1 MPRQPAPRRGSVH
14 SSGGRSRRPRSRLSG
29 FFLFLLG
36 VLVGGIALYLGFS
49 ERPGPSSPVREEKPA
64 ETPGASKASPPAPRP
79 RSKPA
84 APDHV
89 EPDRTGASEVAVV
102 SAPASAQGGRIAL
115 VIDDLGRSVADL
127 DTIGNLDVPVSY
139 AVLPYE
145 EETGAVVEE
154 LHRRKA
160 EVLLHLPME
169 PANGEDPGPNALR
182 LGMTPE
188 QLRQLTLAA
197 LRAVPGA
204 VGVNNHM
211 GSGLSAD
218 ERSMKTILLVLAGRR
233 LFFLDSRTSAQS
245 VGYQTAIRAGVPAA
259 ERQVFLDS
267 DTQPEA
273 IRAQFNRLLGLARTR
288 GAAVAIGHPHPETL
302 AILAEEVPKAKALGY
317 EFVPVSYLLDRPD
330 SQEAADSSDE

>member
-1 MPRQPAPRRGSVH
+1 V
-14 SSGGRSRRPRSRLSG
+14 
-29 FFLFLLG
+29 
-36 VLVGGIALYLGFS
+36 VVGGVVLYLAFGD
-49 ERPGPSSPVREEKPA
+49 RPAPVREEKPA
-64 ETPGASKASPPAPRP
+64 VEKPKESAASGKGAGKELSPVSRARP
-79 RSKPA
+79 KPA

-89 EPDRTGASEVAVV
+89 ETEPQGTSEVAVV
-102 SAPASAQGGRIAL
+102 SAPAGAGGGRIAL

-127 DTIGNLDVPVSY
+127 ETIGHLGVPVTY

-145 EETGAVVEE
+145 EETPQVVEE
-154 LHRRKA
+154 LHRRNA

-169 PANGEDPGPNALR
+169 PANGEDPGPGALH

-218 ERSMKTILLVLAGRR
+218 ERSMKTILMVLAGRG

-267 DTQPEA
+267 DTQTEA
-273 IRAQFNRLLGLARTR
+273 IREQFHRLLGLARTR

-302 AILAEEVPKAKALGY
+302 AVLAEEVPKAKALGY

>member
-1 MPRQPAPRRGSVH
+1 M
-14 SSGGRSRRPRSRLSG
+14 
-29 FFLFLLG
+29 
-36 VLVGGIALYLGFS
+36 LYLGFGSRS
-49 ERPGPSSPVREEKPA
+49 EPSRGER
-64 ETPGASKASPPAPRP
+64 PPAPSAPSAGTAAKP
-79 RSKPA
+79 RESRASKPASGSAAA

-89 EPDRTGASEVAVV
+89 DTERSGTSEVAVV
-102 SAPASAQGGRIAL
+102 SAPAPAEGGRIAL
-115 VIDDLGRSVADL
+115 VIDDLGRSLADL
-127 DTIGNLDVPVSY
+127 DTIEHLDVPVSY

-145 EETGAVVEE
+145 EETQPVVERLRE
-154 LHRRKA
+154 RKA
-160 EVLLHLPME
+160 EMLLHLPME
-169 PANGEDPGPNALR
+169 PANGEDPGPGALR

-218 ERSMKTILLVLAGRR
+218 ERSMKTILAVLAGRN

-267 DTQPEA
+267 DTQTEA
-273 IRAQFNRLLGLARTR
+273 IRGQFHRLLGLARTR

-302 AILAEEVPKAKALGY
+302 AVLAEEVPKAKALGY

-330 SQEAADSSDE
+330 SPDSPEAPDSDQ

>member
-1 MPRQPAPRRGSVH
+1 
-14 SSGGRSRRPRSRLSG
+14 
-29 FFLFLLG
+29 
-36 VLVGGIALYLGFS
+36 
-49 ERPGPSSPVREEKPA
+49 
-64 ETPGASKASPPAPRP
+64 
-79 RSKPA
+79 
-84 APDHV
+84 
-89 EPDRTGASEVAVV
+89 VV
-102 SAPASAQGGRIAL
+102 SAPAPAEGGRIAL
-115 VIDDLGRSVADL
+115 VIDDLGRSMADL
-127 DTIGNLDVPVSY
+127 DTIEHLDVPVSY

-145 EETGAVVEE
+145 EETEPVVSE
-154 LHRRKA
+154 LHRRNA

-169 PANGEDPGPNALR
+169 PANGEDPGPGALR

-218 ERSMKTILLVLAGRR
+218 ERSMKTIFGVLAGRG

-245 VGYQTAIRAGVPAA
+245 VGYQVAIRSGVPAA

-267 DTQPEA
+267 DIRPEA
-273 IRAQFNRLLGLARTR
+273 IREQFHRLLGLARTR

-302 AILAEEVPKAKALGY
+302 AVLADEVPKAKALGY
-317 EFVPVSYLLDRPD
+317 EFVPVSYLLDRSDPQEAPD
-330 SQEAADSSDE
+330 SDE

>member
-1 MPRQPAPRRGSVH
+1 V
-14 SSGGRSRRPRSRLSG
+14 
-29 FFLFLLG
+29 
-36 VLVGGIALYLGFS
+36 LYLGFGSRS
-49 ERPGPSSPVREEKPA
+49 EPSRGER
-64 ETPGASKASPPAPRP
+64 PPAPSAPSAGTAAKP
-79 RSKPA
+79 RESRASKPASGSAAA

-89 EPDRTGASEVAVV
+89 DTERSGTSEVAVV
-102 SAPASAQGGRIAL
+102 SAPAPAEGGRIAL
-115 VIDDLGRSVADL
+115 VIDDLGRSLADL
-127 DTIGNLDVPVSY
+127 DTIEHLDVPVSY

-145 EETGAVVEE
+145 EETQPVVERLRE
-154 LHRRKA
+154 RKA
-160 EVLLHLPME
+160 EMLLHLPME
-169 PANGEDPGPNALR
+169 PANGEDPGPGALR

-218 ERSMKTILLVLAGRR
+218 ERSMKTILAVLAGRN

-267 DTQPEA
+267 DTQTEA
-273 IRAQFNRLLGLARTR
+273 IRGQFHRLLGLARTR

-302 AILAEEVPKAKALGY
+302 AVLAEEVPKAKALGY

-330 SQEAADSSDE
+330 SPDSPEAPDSDQ

>member
-1 MPRQPAPRRGSVH
+1 M
-14 SSGGRSRRPRSRLSG
+14 GG
-29 FFLFLLG
+29 
-36 VLVGGIALYLGFS
+36 VVLYLGFGDRS
-49 ERPGPSSPVREEKPA
+49 APVREAEKPSA
-64 ETPGASKASPPAPRP
+64 ERPKEQEKANAGKRSSPASHLKP
-79 RSKPA
+79 KPA
-84 APDHV
+84 APDHIET
-89 EPDRTGASEVAVV
+89 EPREASEVAVV
-102 SAPASAQGGRIAL
+102 SAPASSGGGRIAL

-127 DTIGNLDVPVSY
+127 DTIRDLNVPVSY

-145 EETGAVVEE
+145 EETPQVVEE
-154 LHRRKA
+154 LRGRKA
-160 EVLLHLPME
+160 EMLLHLPME
-169 PANGEDPGPNALR
+169 PANGEDPGPGALR

-188 QLRQLTLAA
+188 QLRQLTLSA

-218 ERSMKTILLVLAGRR
+218 ERSMKTILMVLAGRG

-245 VGYQTAIRAGVPAA
+245 VAYQTAIRAGVPAA

-273 IRAQFNRLLGLARTR
+273 IRAQFQRLLGLARTR

-302 AILAEEVPKAKALGY
+302 AVLAEEVPKAKALGY

-330 SQEAADSSDE
+330 SQEAPDSDE

>member
-1 MPRQPAPRRGSVH
+1 
-14 SSGGRSRRPRSRLSG
+14 
-29 FFLFLLG
+29 
-36 VLVGGIALYLGFS
+36 VGAVALYLGCNDRS
-49 ERPGPSSPVREEKPA
+49 RPEPAREERPPTGAADQPREPR
-64 ETPGASKASPPAPRP
+64 ETTASRPKPRP
-79 RSKPA
+79 SVPA

-89 EPDRTGASEVAVV
+89 EPDRTGTSEVSVV
-102 SAPASAQGGRIAL
+102 SAPAPAEGGRIAL

-127 DTIGNLDVPVSY
+127 ETIEHLGVPLSY

-145 EETGAVVEE
+145 EETEQVVAE
-154 LHRRKA
+154 LHRQGL

-169 PANGEDPGPNALR
+169 PANGEDPGPGALR
-182 LGMTPE
+182 MGMTPE
-188 QLRQLTLAA
+188 QLRQFTLSA

-218 ERSMKTILLVLAGRR
+218 ERSMKTILGLLSGRG

-245 VGYQTAIRAGVPAA
+245 VGYKVAIRLGVPAA

-267 DTQPEA
+267 DIQPEA
-273 IRAQFNRLLGLARTR
+273 IREQFHRLLGLARTR

-302 AILAEEVPKAKALGY
+302 AVLADEVPKAKALGY
-317 EFVPVSYLLDRPD
+317 EFVPVSYLLDRPG
-330 SQEAADSSDE
+330 SPEAPDSSDQ

>member
-1 MPRQPAPRRGSVH
+1 M
-14 SSGGRSRRPRSRLSG
+14 GGRPRSRSRLSG
-29 FFLFLLG
+29 LFLFVLG
-36 VLVGGIALYLGFS
+36 ILAGAGALYLALRDQGDH
-49 ERPGPSSPVREEKPA
+49 PGGRSGSAPAPSSSEER
-64 ETPGASKASPPAPRP
+64 PAPRP
-79 RSKPA
+79 GKSKAPHSTKKPPTPA

-89 EPDRTGASEVAVV
+89 EPGSGGAGGSSDVEVIPAT
-102 SAPASAQGGRIAL
+102 APAPAEGGRIAL

-127 DTIGNLDVPVSY
+127 ATIERLGVPLSY

-145 EETGAVVEE
+145 EETPQVVEE
-154 LHRRKA
+154 LHRQGV

-169 PANGEDPGPNALR
+169 PANGEDPGPGALR
-182 LGMTPE
+182 LGMTPD
-188 QLRQLTLAA
+188 QLRHFTLAA

-218 ERSMKTILLVLAGRR
+218 EPSMRTILGMLAGRG

-245 VGYQTAIRAGVPAA
+245 VGYKVAIRLGVPAA

-267 DTQPEA
+267 DVEPEA
-273 IRAQFNRLLGLARTR
+273 IRGQFHRLLGLSRTR

-302 AILAEEVPKAKALGY
+302 AVLAEEVPKAKALGY
-317 EFVPVSYLLDRPD
+317 EFVPVSYLLDRPNSAD
-330 SQEAADSSDE
+330 SPDSSDE

>member
-1 MPRQPAPRRGSVH
+1 
-14 SSGGRSRRPRSRLSG
+14 
-29 FFLFLLG
+29 
-36 VLVGGIALYLGFS
+36 VLVGGAVLYLGFNG
-49 ERPGPSSPVREEKPA
+49 RPGSEPAREEKPA
-64 ETPGASKASPPAPRP
+64 TEATGRPRESKASPHASRP
-79 RSKPA
+79 KPKPA

-89 EPDRTGASEVAVV
+89 EPDRAGDGRTSEVSVV
-102 SAPASAQGGRIAL
+102 SAPAPAEGGRIAL

-127 DTIGNLDVPVSY
+127 DTIEHLDVPVSY

-145 EETGAVVEE
+145 EETQEVVAE

-169 PANGEDPGPNALR
+169 PANGEDPGPGALR

-204 VGVNNHM
+204 AGVNNHM

-218 ERSMKTILLVLAGRR
+218 ERSMKTILGVLSGRG

-245 VGYQTAIRAGVPAA
+245 VAYQTAIRAGVPAA

-273 IRAQFNRLLGLARTR
+273 IREQFHRLLGLARTR

-302 AILAEEVPKAKALGY
+302 AVLAEEVPKAKALGY

-330 SQEAADSSDE
+330 SQEAPDSDE

>member
-1 MPRQPAPRRGSVH
+1 VA
-14 SSGGRSRRPRSRLSG
+14 
-29 FFLFLLG
+29 
-36 VLVGGIALYLGFS
+36 VGGVVLYLAFS
-49 ERPGPSSPVREEKPA
+49 DRSGPVREERPAAEKPK
-64 ETPGASKASPPAPRP
+64 ESTASKPVSRP
-79 RSKPA
+79 KPKPA

-89 EPDRTGASEVAVV
+89 ETESERTSEVAVV
-102 SAPASAQGGRIAL
+102 SAPAPAEGGRIAL
-115 VIDDLGRSVADL
+115 VIDDLGRSVTDL
-127 DTIGNLDVPVSY
+127 DTIENLDVPVSY

-145 EETGAVVEE
+145 EETGPVVEA
-154 LHRRKA
+154 LHERHK

-169 PANGEDPGPNALR
+169 PANGEDPGPGALR
-182 LGMTPE
+182 MGMTPE
-188 QLRQLTLAA
+188 QLRQFTLAA

-218 ERSMKTILLVLAGRR
+218 ERSMKTILAVLAGRG
-233 LFFLDSRTSAQS
+233 LFFLDSRTSARS
-245 VGYQTAIRAGVPAA
+245 VAYQTAIRAGVPAA

-267 DTQPEA
+267 DTRPEA
-273 IRAQFNRLLGLARTR
+273 IREQFHRLLGLARTR

-302 AILAEEVPKAKALGY
+302 AVLAEEVPKARALGY

>member
-1 MPRQPAPRRGSVH
+1 V
-14 SSGGRSRRPRSRLSG
+14 
-29 FFLFLLG
+29 LLG
-36 VLVGGIALYLGFS
+36 GVVLYLAFNDRSGS
-49 ERPGPSSPVREEKPA
+49 EPVHEEKPEKPA
-64 ETPGASKASPPAPRP
+64 ADKPRDSKASPRASRPKPKPAT
-79 RSKPA
+79 PA

-89 EPDRTGASEVAVV
+89 EPDGTGTSEVSVV
-102 SAPASAQGGRIAL
+102 SAPAPAEGGRIAL

-127 DTIGNLDVPVSY
+127 DTIERLDVPLSY

-145 EETGAVVEE
+145 EETEQVVAE

-169 PANGEDPGPNALR
+169 PANGEDPGPGALR
-182 LGMTPE
+182 MGMTPE
-188 QLRQLTLAA
+188 QLRQFTLAA

-204 VGVNNHM
+204 AGVNNHM

-218 ERSMKTILLVLAGRR
+218 ERSMKTILGLLSGRG

-245 VGYQTAIRAGVPAA
+245 VAYKVAIRLGVPAA

-267 DTQPEA
+267 DIQPEA
-273 IRAQFNRLLGLARTR
+273 IREQFHRLLGLSRTR

-302 AILAEEVPKAKALGY
+302 AVLADEVPKARALGY

-330 SQEAADSSDE
+330 SPDAPEAPDPDE

>member
-1 MPRQPAPRRGSVH
+1 M
-14 SSGGRSRRPRSRLSG
+14 
-29 FFLFLLG
+29 
-36 VLVGGIALYLGFS
+36 LVGGVALYLGFS
-49 ERPGPSSPVREEKPA
+49 DRSGPAREGKPPTEAAGRPREGESSPSVSHSKP
-64 ETPGASKASPPAPRP
+64 
-79 RSKPA
+79 KPA

-89 EPDRTGASEVAVV
+89 EPDRAETGGTSEVAVV
-102 SAPASAQGGRIAL
+102 SAPAPAEGGRIAL

-127 DTIGNLDVPVSY
+127 DTIERLDVPVSY

-145 EETGAVVEE
+145 EETEPVVSE
-154 LHRRKA
+154 LHRRNA

-169 PANGEDPGPNALR
+169 PANGEDPGPHALR

-218 ERSMKTILLVLAGRR
+218 ERSMKTILGVLAGRG

-245 VGYQTAIRAGVPAA
+245 VAYQVAIRAGVPAA

-273 IRAQFNRLLGLARTR
+273 IREQFHRLLGLARTR

-302 AILAEEVPKAKALGY
+302 AVLAEEVPKARALGY

-330 SQEAADSSDE
+330 SQEAPDSDE

>member
-1 MPRQPAPRRGSVH
+1 M
-14 SSGGRSRRPRSRLSG
+14 
-29 FFLFLLG
+29 
-36 VLVGGIALYLGFS
+36 LYLGFGDRS
-49 ERPGPSSPVREEKPA
+49 ESGREERPAAPSAPSAGTAAKPSESRASKPA
-64 ETPGASKASPPAPRP
+64 SRLAA
-79 RSKPA
+79 KPA

-89 EPDRTGASEVAVV
+89 DTESRGTSEVSVV
-102 SAPASAQGGRIAL
+102 SAPAPAEGGRIAL
-115 VIDDLGRSVADL
+115 VIDDLGRSLADL
-127 DTIGNLDVPVSY
+127 DTIEHLDVPVSY

-145 EETGAVVEE
+145 EETQPVVERLRE
-154 LHRRKA
+154 RKA
-160 EVLLHLPME
+160 EMLLHLPME
-169 PANGEDPGPNALR
+169 PANGEDPGPGALR

-218 ERSMKTILLVLAGRR
+218 ERSMKTILAVLAGRN

-267 DTQPEA
+267 DTQTEA
-273 IRAQFNRLLGLARTR
+273 IRGQFHRLLGLARTR

-302 AILAEEVPKAKALGY
+302 AVLAEEVPKAKALGY

-330 SQEAADSSDE
+330 SPDSPEAPDSDQ